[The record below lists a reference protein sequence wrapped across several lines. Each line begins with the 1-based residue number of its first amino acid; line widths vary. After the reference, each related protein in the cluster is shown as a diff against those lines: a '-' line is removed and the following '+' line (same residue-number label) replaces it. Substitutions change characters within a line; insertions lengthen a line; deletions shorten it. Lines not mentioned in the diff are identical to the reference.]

1 VKNTIGSRIEIAL
14 NLDVQLSPDFLES
27 TDEWV
32 SKLKYIYIYTM
43 EYYLTIKR
51 NTFESVLM
59 R

>member
-1 VKNTIGSRIEIAL
+1 MKNTIGSRIEIAL
-14 NLDVQLSPDFLES
+14 NLDVQLSPEFLES
-27 TDEWV
+27 TDKWV

>member
-1 VKNTIGSRIEIAL
+1 MKNTIGSRIEIAL

-27 TDEWV
+27 TDKWV